1 MIFLGEFYPT
11 CAYSTEV
18 IYMYLA
24 RELYFGGTNPD
35 DDEFI
40 ETQNISLDELIG
52 EILNGNIRDG
62 KTQAAVLKAY
72 YLLKNERRSKK

>member
-1 MIFLGEFYPT
+1 
-11 CAYSTEV
+11 
-18 IYMYLA
+18 MYLD
-24 RELYFGGTNPD
+24 RELHFGGTNPD

-62 KTQAAVLKAY
+62 
-72 YLLKNERRSKK
+72 